1 MLNRTLSWVGRLAML
16 LAVGVIGGVVGRNYP
31 VVPRVHAQENFN
43 GTTSCTVTVPKSW
56 GEFKGASAYGLA
68 FQDPNG
74 TLRFLLHPACGNV
87 RSYTESGPSDLELQ
101 RR

>member
-1 MLNRTLSWVGRLAML
+1 MKRTLSWIGRLAMIL
-16 LAVGVIGGVVGRNYP
+16 VAGIIGGLVGRSYP
-31 VVPRVHAQENFN
+31 PDARVHAQDKSN
-43 GTTSCTVTVPKSW
+43 GSMNCTVTVPKSW

-74 TLRFLLHPACGNV
+74 TLRFLLHPACGNMS
-87 RSYTESGPSDLELQ
+87 SYSDYGSSDLELQ

>member
-1 MLNRTLSWVGRLAML
+1 MAGVVGGL
-16 LAVGVIGGVVGRNYP
+16 VGRNYRP
-31 VVPRVHAQENFN
+31 DLRVHAQERSSGNI
-43 GTTSCTVTVPKSW
+43 GCTVTVPKSW

-74 TLRFLLHPACGNV
+74 TIRFLLHPACG
-87 RSYTESGPSDLELQ
+87 SLSSHSEYGDSDLELL